1 MALVFPQAD
10 QGFLLTSHF
19 SPLTYHAK
27 VVGIVPPFYG
37 SVKLW
42 FPISQ

>member
-10 QGFLLTSHF
+10 QAFFSLLTR
-19 SPLTYHAK
+19 

>member
-1 MALVFPQAD
+1 MGCTSLRQTPDERELIPTVF
-10 QGFLLTSHF
+10 
-19 SPLTYHAK
+19 HAK
-27 VVGIVPPFYG
+27 LVGIVPPFYG

>member
-1 MALVFPQAD
+1 LFDEVVEQ
-10 QGFLLTSHF
+10 
-19 SPLTYHAK
+19 
-27 VVGIVPPFYG
+27 VGIVPPFYG